1 MKQSEKSNYIYTITS
16 VVLEAAK
23 PKNNECNSSSASFK
37 KYYSTK
43 SSEII
48 LKFEN
53 LR

>member
-1 MKQSEKSNYIYTITS
+1 
-16 VVLEAAK
+16 VLKAAK

-37 KYYSTK
+37 KYSTK

-53 LR
+53 LRGIEGVESIFLDFKDV